1 MAVAIRVL
9 YVDDEPSLLNIGKL
23 YLERSGDFAVTTIPN
38 APDGIRLL
46 EQERFDAIIS
56 DYQMPGM
63 DGIQFLVEVRTRFGQ
78 IPFILFTGRGREE
91 VVIQAI
97 NSGADFYLQKGG
109 EFGAQFA
116 ELSHKI
122 KQAASRKRADD
133 ALRESEE
140 KFRTL
145 AESSRDYIMRY
156 DRQCRHT
163 YMNPAAIRVSGLT
176 EDKIIGK
183 THRESGFDESM
194 SRFWEEKIT
203 GVLETGKPY
212 QTQFAWDSV
221 DGRVVLDWMLT
232 PEFSEDGTVRSV
244 LGVARDITQLKT
256 AEEEQ
261 LKKNE
266 ELTAAY
272 EQISATEEELRQQ
285 YEEITDVQQALRESE
300 TRYREFFTVSRDSVF
315 STSPEGRWIDFND
328 AILEMFG
335 YESREEM
342 FEVPVPSIYAD
353 PEERSAFIRIIE
365 RDGYVKEYPTQ
376 LKQKDGT
383 VIDTLITA
391 VLVRNPDGSLKAFI
405 GTIRDVT
412 VRKQAEEALRK
423 SEERYRSLF
432 EGVPMGLYRTTPSGQ
447 ILDINSALVHLL
459 GYPNRESLLAVSVSD
474 IYMDP
479 GDRNRWLTLI
489 EREGIGRDFEVQ
501 FRKYDGTIIWVR
513 DTGEAIR
520 NDSGRVIYYN
530 GNVEDITDRKRAE
543 DALRENE
550 ESYRTVFENTGTAT
564 VVVDE
569 SNIIS
574 LANTEFGKLSG
585 FSKDDIE
592 GKKSWTEFV
601 VKEDLE
607 RMLAQHRLRRQNRE
621 KALTHYEF
629 RFVTKSG
636 DIRDIYLTI
645 DVIPGTK
652 KSVASLMDIS
662 DRKRA
667 EEALRE
673 SEQKF
678 HAMADFT
685 VDWEYWLAPDGSF
698 VYISPSCEVI
708 TGYSPG
714 EFIAHPLLLA
724 KIVYPDDTPSYS
736 DHISKVHGCSHIGNL
751 DLRIVRKD
759 GKIHWISHICR
770 PVNGGDGTYLGQ
782 RVSNRDIT
790 DRKRVEEELLKNT
803 EELYAANEELE
814 TSYEEITATE
824 EELRQ
829 TLDQLT
835 RNERNLRESEEKYR
849 TIFENTGTATV
860 VIDESNS
867 ISLANTEFA
876 HLSGFS
882 KDDIEGK
889 KSWTEFVVKEDLER
903 MLAQHRL
910 RRQNQV
916 KALTHYEFRFVTRS
930 GDIRNI
936 HLTIDVI
943 PGTKK
948 SIASLMDITDRKRAE
963 ELYQTVFEN
972 TGTAM
977 IILEEDT
984 TVSHV
989 NDEMEKI
996 WGYSRDEIEGRVKWP
1011 KLVAAED
1018 LEKMLEYHRLRRT
1031 DPDSAPRNYEF
1042 RFIHKDGGLRDAALT
1057 AAMVP
1062 GTKKS
1067 VVSLRDITEFKK
1079 AEQALRVSEERL
1091 KFAIES
1097 AHLGLWDLNFVT
1109 YDVIHNRQWTE
1120 MLGFSGEEMD
1130 KPSGWWQERV
1140 HPDDL
1145 ASVTKSNEDHI
1156 TGRSPYFDCI
1166 YRMKHK
1172 NGEWRWVHTQGNI
1185 ISRDR
1190 TGAPLRMIG
1199 INQDITDH
1207 KQAEE
1212 ALRESNEYLHK
1223 LIDFANSPIIVWD
1236 PEFRVTRFNHA
1247 FEHLTGRTEQEVLGQ
1262 KIDILFPVESR
1273 EASLALIKKT
1283 LEGER
1288 WETVKIPILVSDG
1301 TIRIVLWNSAN
1312 ILTAGAELV
1321 STIAQGIDITQS
1333 ERAETALRESEQKYR
1348 TLVEHALEGILILDL
1363 QGTILFANNAT
1374 ARTLET
1380 DDCAAL
1386 IGRNVMEFI
1395 APESREDVVR
1405 DFICVSQGHDAYLA
1419 QYNAISAKGNK
1430 FYVESIG
1437 KVISYEGKPA
1447 DLISIRDITE
1457 RKLAGEAFRQA
1468 NKKLTLLSSITRHD
1482 INNQLLV
1489 LMAYLTL
1496 LEEKEPDLSSKEYF
1510 GKVETAAKRISAMIQ
1525 FTKEYEQIGV
1535 NAPVWQDCRTLVDST
1550 AKQAPL
1556 GPVTVKNDLPAGT
1569 DVFADPLIVKVF
1581 YNLMDNAVRYGG
1593 KITMIRFSVQESG
1606 DYHLIVC
1613 ADDGV
1618 GILAEE
1624 KEKIFNRGYGK
1635 NSGMGLFLSREI
1647 LSITGITIRETGE
1660 PGKGAR
1666 FEMVVPKGAYRSTST
1681 GEK

>member
-1 MAVAIRVL
+1 MAAAIRVL
-9 YVDDEPSLLNIGKL
+9 YVDDEPSLLDIGKL
-23 YLERSGDFAVTTIPN
+23 YLERSGDFTVTT
-38 APDGIRLL
+38 AQSALDAIRLL

-63 DGIQFLVEVRTRFGQ
+63 DGIQFLVEVRTRFGS

-97 NSGADFYLQKGG
+97 NSGADFYIQKGG
-109 EFGAQFA
+109 EPVAQFA
-116 ELSHKI
+116 ELSHKV

-163 YMNPAAIRVSGLT
+163 YMNPAALRISGLT

-212 QTQFAWDSV
+212 QTQFAWESV

-232 PEFSEDGTVRSV
+232 PEFSDDGTVRSV
-244 LGVARDITQLKT
+244 LGVARDITQLKK

-315 STSPEGRWIDFND
+315 ITSPEGRWIDFND

-335 YESREEM
+335 YESRKEM
-342 FEVPVPSIYAD
+342 FEVPVPSVYAY

-391 VLVRNPDGSLKAFI
+391 VPVRNPDESLKAFI

-412 VRKQAEEALRK
+412 LRKQAEEALRK

-447 ILDINSALVHLL
+447 ILEINPALVHLL
-459 GYPNRESLLAVSVSD
+459 GYPDRESLLAVSVSN

-479 GDRNRWLTLI
+479 GDRNQWLTLI

-501 FRKYDGTIIWVR
+501 FRKFDGTIIWVR

-520 NDSGRVIYYN
+520 DDSGRVIYYN

-543 DALRENE
+543 DALRESE

-574 LANTEFGKLSG
+574 LANEEFAHLSG

-636 DIRDIYLTI
+636 DIRNIYLTI

-652 KSVASLMDIS
+652 KSVASLMEIT

-678 HAMADFT
+678 HTMADFT

-698 VYISPSCEVI
+698 VYISPSCEVF

-714 EFIAHPLLLA
+714 EFIADPSLLA

-736 DHISKVHGCSHIGNL
+736 DHISKIHGCSHIGNL
-751 DLRIVRKD
+751 DLRIVKRD

-790 DRKRVEEELLKNT
+790 DRKRVEEALLKNT
-803 EELYAANEELE
+803 EELHAANEELE

-860 VIDESNS
+860 VVDESNI
-867 ISLANTEFA
+867 ISLANEEFA

-882 KDDIEGK
+882 KDDIEKK

-916 KALTHYEFRFVTRS
+916 KALTHYEFRFVPKS
-930 GDIRNI
+930 GDIRTI
-936 HLTIDVI
+936 YLTIDVI

-948 SIASLMDITDRKRAE
+948 SVASLLDITDRKRAE
-963 ELYQTVFEN
+963 KWIRWLASFPELNPNPIIEMDAQGTITFSNVAAQEN
-972 TGTAM
+972 LKKMGLPENPALF
-977 IILEEDT
+977 IPEDKEDILRMLRETNELQVYREIT
-984 TVSHV
+984 L
-989 NDEMEKI
+989 NDETF
-996 WGYSRDEIEGRVKWP
+996 
-1011 KLVAAED
+1011 AENIS
-1018 LEKMLEYHRLRRT
+1018 LNH
-1031 DPDSAPRNYEF
+1031 
-1042 RFIHKDGGLRDAALT
+1042 ALN
-1057 AAMVP
+1057 VVRIY
-1062 GTKKS
+1062 TKN
-1067 VVSLRDITEFKK
+1067 VTERK
-1079 AEQALRVSEERL
+1079 R
-1091 KFAIES
+1091 
-1097 AHLGLWDLNFVT
+1097 
-1109 YDVIHNRQWTE
+1109 
-1120 MLGFSGEEMD
+1120 
-1130 KPSGWWQERV
+1130 
-1140 HPDDL
+1140 
-1145 ASVTKSNEDHI
+1145 
-1156 TGRSPYFDCI
+1156 
-1166 YRMKHK
+1166 
-1172 NGEWRWVHTQGNI
+1172 
-1185 ISRDR
+1185 
-1190 TGAPLRMIG
+1190 
-1199 INQDITDH
+1199 
-1207 KQAEE
+1207 AEE

-1312 ILTAGAELV
+1312 ILTADAELV

-1348 TLVEHALEGILILDL
+1348 TLVENIHDGFYMLDCQGNFQFVNDEIVYRSGRSAEWFIGRNYLEVISPEYQKSAQRFFEMVMAGRNPPIYEVAYPTASGVLFYVELKTSPIIKNNKVVGLLGISRDITERKRVEEALREGEEKFRSLVEHALEGILILDL

-1374 ARTLET
+1374 ARTLEA
-1380 DDCAAL
+1380 DDCAGL

-1489 LMAYLTL
+1489 LLAYLTL

-1510 GKVETAAKRISAMIQ
+1510 RKVETAAKRISAMIQ

-1535 NAPVWQDCRTLVDST
+1535 NAPVWQDCRTLANST

-1556 GPVTVKNDLPAGT
+1556 GPVTVKNDIPAGT

-1593 KITMIRFSVQESG
+1593 MITMIRFSMQESG

-1613 ADDGV
+1613 EDDGV
-1618 GILAEE
+1618 GVLAEE

-1666 FEMVVPKGAYRSTST
+1666 FEMVVPKGAYRSTGT